1 MKMGVKFL
9 GVLLASAMLLA
20 PVADSFA
27 VGPGP
32 DPGPGPNPDPGPG
45 PNPGPGPG
53 PNPGPG
59 PRR

>member
-1 MKMGVKFL
+1 MKIAMRFL

-32 DPGPGPNPDPGPG
+32 DPGPQLAQRDRGPGPDPGPDPGPG
-45 PNPGPGPG
+45 
-53 PNPGPG
+53 
-59 PRR
+59 RR